1 MEPTSLMF
9 PALSGRFFF
18 LPLAPSTY
26 EENTICHFPDSRK
39 GEEKMDGRQILRDI
53 LQFCSQE
60 TQFSG
65 GESILRIM
73 RKGSHLY
80 RDFREQETGSNMR
93 RTHFHKSLDGK
104 KKERKRY

>member
-1 MEPTSLMF
+1 
-9 PALSGRFFF
+9 
-18 LPLAPSTY
+18 
-26 EENTICHFPDSRK
+26 
-39 GEEKMDGRQILRDI
+39 MDGGQLLRDI

-65 GESILRIM
+65 GKSILSIM
-73 RKGSHLY
+73 RKGSHSH
-80 RDFREQETGSNMR
+80 RDFREQGTGSNMR